1 MDSLTQ
7 IVLGAAV
14 GEVLLGKK
22 LGNKAILLGAIGGTL
37 PDLDV
42 IYNFFDDNPV
52 SHLRVH
58 RGYSHSMFTHLL
70 AALPLA
76 WLSVRFSDQVK
87 SLRRWYLFWFL
98 AFFTHAL
105 LDCCTTYGTRLLLP
119 FTEYQVAFNNVSVVD
134 PLYTI
139 PFLLSL
145 VAAMCF
151 KRSSLMRM
159 RLVRFGI
166 TYSMIYL
173 AVTFYLKYQAHQ
185 LFSQSLAVN
194 QISYSELNATPTI
207 FNSVLWSA
215 QAYDED
221 SVRFAEYSY
230 LLPETPIKWVT
241 YPRKKELLQGYMN
254 RDVETALWFSDGVWF
269 AEKKEDGS
277 IHLFSCK
284 FGRIDF
290 ESNDPEQAFFFFW
303 NIYRK
308 DGQVFCDQA
317 GRRRT
322 DGDVKEAL
330 EKLRNRIGI

>member
-14 GEVLLGKK
+14 GELLLGKK

-42 IYNFFDDNPV
+42 IYNFFDDNPL

-58 RGYSHSMFTHLL
+58 RGYSHSMFTHML

-76 WLSVRFSDQVK
+76 WLGVRFSTQVR
-87 SLRRWYLFWFL
+87 SFSRWYLFWFL
-98 AFFTHAL
+98 VFFTHAL

-119 FTEYQVAFNNVSVVD
+119 LTEYQVAFNNISVVD
-134 PLYTI
+134 PLYTV

-145 VAAMCF
+145 IGVMCY
-151 KRSSLMRM
+151 KRTSLMRT
-159 RLVRFGI
+159 RLVRIGLVF
-166 TYSMIYL
+166 SMSYM

-185 LFSQSLAVN
+185 LFRASLGDAG
-194 QISYSELNATPTI
+194 ISYTELNATPTI

-215 QAYDED
+215 QAYDQD
-221 SVRFAEYSY
+221 SVRFAEYSF
-230 LLPETPIKWVT
+230 LLPDTPITWVS
-241 YPRKKELLQGYMN
+241 YPRNRELLRDHMN
-254 RDVETALWFSDGVWF
+254 RDVETALWFSDGIWF
-269 AEKKEDGS
+269 AQKKDDGS
-277 IHLFSCK
+277 INLFSCK

-290 ESNDPEQAFFFFW
+290 ETNDPERAFFFFW
-303 NIYRK
+303 NIYRR

-322 DGDVKEAL
+322 DGDMREAFD
-330 EKLRNRIGI
+330 KLMKRIGI